1 MVEACRD
8 RQFRRRSRTPVGV
21 RFCFGSFLAPRSG
34 PFQNR
39 SSVYPEMPEG
49 LSMSVGDVAV
59 YLVAFVAL
67 AILAF
72 GVINGL
78 IRNWRDILS
87 ALGVIAVIGAIGG
100 VAFLLLGAVLYVG
113 VLAYGQISDQRMM
126 QQCSTAHERR
136 GGGH

>member
-1 MVEACRD
+1 
-8 RQFRRRSRTPVGV
+8 
-21 RFCFGSFLAPRSG
+21 
-34 PFQNR
+34 
-39 SSVYPEMPEG
+39 MPEG

-136 GGGH
+136 AKAQAAPDDYFGRQLLKAAADEAEECAKFAARKEAAANSAK